1 MSRAPFSD
9 TSIVTFLVRRDSG
22 TGAGKCKGMIC
33 MGMQFV
39 LLIRLLRTVR
49 LVCTTVPVHVVRGD
63 LPSAWEAQLAQ
74 LGVKTLDMPCTVP
87 LPSWAAGFHTP
98 TFQKI
103 AALCLTQFRKVLVL
117 DNDVVLL
124 RNIDHLLRSPTPA
137 FVYTPHARGINSGV
151 AVLRPD
157 RSMFAHARRVLAL
170 PRSNGSKGDGGDQ
183 EAWPLIFRRFFELPI
198 CYNARLSTRFR
209 HHVVF
214 KINHTILPRDEYR
227 GWRGD
232 LVGDTTRVG
241 EGVAILHTSD
251 GQGSGLSRWN
261 TTEMIRAESAKTEQ
275 FLGLYQDRHRAC
287 KLAMRR

>member
-198 CYNARLSTRFR
+198 CYNARLSTRWGCPGAQAALGSFR
-209 HHVVF
+209 
-214 KINHTILPRDEYR
+214 LGASLERP
-227 GWRGD
+227 G
-232 LVGDTTRVG
+232 
-241 EGVAILHTSD
+241 TSW
-251 GQGSGLSRWN
+251 GPSSRL
-261 TTEMIRAESAKTEQ
+261 RRRSRP
-275 FLGLYQDRHRAC
+275 LGC
-287 KLAMRR
+287 KSMERKNNWAFRW